1 MCPEKGET
9 PQGLCRQMLLTSPSP
24 EALQTPASPNS
35 LVSIRGS
42 WGRCRRISHS
52 QASFST
58 FFFFF
63 FLNRLYLQSRNRRA
77 GIEKNL
83 WTLWEKERVRQI
95 ERVTQT
101 YIHSMCTIDSYWEP
115 AVQHRHR
122 DLSLVI
128 LDDLDGL
135 PKWL

>member
-1 MCPEKGET
+1 MQKDFPFPGIFFN
-9 PQGLCRQMLLTSPSP
+9 L
-24 EALQTPASPNS
+24 
-35 LVSIRGS
+35 
-42 WGRCRRISHS
+42 
-52 QASFST
+52 
-58 FFFFF
+58 FFFF
-63 FLNRLYLQSRNRRA
+63 NRLYLQSRNRRA

-101 YIHSMCTIDSYWEP
+101 YIHSKCTIDSYREP
-115 AVQHRHR
+115 AVQHRRR